1 MIPFCRDDRA
11 VQLDNT
17 NGTRVNAKTAALAE
31 NMIDTN
37 MRHTVSSLLS
47 SYETTIPLKTLP
59 YATPKEYEQASKQD
73 KALHLALLG

>member
-11 VQLDNT
+11 VQLDNA
-17 NGTRVNAKTAALAE
+17 NGTRVNAKAAALAE

-47 SYETTIPLKTLP
+47 SYETTISLKNAR
-59 YATPKEYEQASKQD
+59 YATPMEYEQASKQD
-73 KALHLALLG
+73 KTLHPVLFG